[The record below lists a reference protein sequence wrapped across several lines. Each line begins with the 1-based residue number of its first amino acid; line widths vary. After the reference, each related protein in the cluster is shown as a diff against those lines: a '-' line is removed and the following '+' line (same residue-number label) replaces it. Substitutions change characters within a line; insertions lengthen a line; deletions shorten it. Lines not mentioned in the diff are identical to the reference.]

1 MADPKYA
8 GLPGIAADQ
17 PDMYESTEAFE
28 PELDEESDSESL
40 ETLHLSSLSWLE
52 DLEVGGSPGDETIL
66 QKFQRLQCEI
76 AELVEEVDGM
86 TESDREEG
94 ELAGVAIQV
103 AGLTKQLNDCQISES
118 LTSSVQQSSSS
129 SLTQKIDDLQSGSK
143 AGKKASTGDQ
153 GVYEIFMKGDTAGN
167 CSIAEL
173 DKRLAELEAA
183 IGGEGT
189 TKSILNTGGGRASL
203 SRSCAVLAG
212 RRNLLDSSHLD
223 HVEGR
228 LASLQY
234 KVNNIADQKDA
245 VEAANKSS
253 QVGKL
258 YQMVESTEALAS
270 VLPSVLERLE
280 QIALLEE
287 SAGGWS
293 SSLAGVENL
302 QGKVEG
308 QLEACRGLTT
318 ATEKDMVEGLKKVG
332 EEFAKIQELVE
343 KVKV

>member
-8 GLPGIAADQ
+8 GLPGIAVDQ
-17 PDMYESTEAFE
+17 PDMYESSEAFE

-52 DLEVGGSPGDETIL
+52 DLEVGGTLDEETIL
-66 QKFQRLQCEI
+66 QKFQRLQIEVS
-76 AELVEEVDGM
+76 ELVEEVDGM
-86 TESDREEG
+86 TESDREQG

-103 AGLTKQLNDCQISES
+103 AGLTKQLNDCQLAES
-118 LTSSVQQSSSS
+118 LASSVQQSSAS

-153 GVYEIFMKGDTAGN
+153 GVYELFMKGDKAGN
-167 CSIAEL
+167 GSIAEL
-173 DKRLAELEAA
+173 DKRLAALEAA
-183 IGGEGT
+183 IGGEVT
-189 TKSILNTGGGRASL
+189 SKSILYTGGGRASL

-234 KVNNIADQKDA
+234 KINNIADQKDA

-258 YQMVESTEALAS
+258 YQIVESTEALAA

-287 SAGGWS
+287 AAGGWS
-293 SSLAGVENL
+293 SSLVGVEHL

-308 QLEACRGLTT
+308 QLEACQALTA
-318 ATEKDMVEGLKKVG
+318 ATEQDMGEGLKKVG
-332 EEFAKIQELVE
+332 EKFEQVQQMVE
-343 KVKV
+343 RIKV